1 MPLSKHQ
8 LEVAL
13 TNRLRLIEPQFMLE
27 KMGRKWS
34 GSIISTTFKGKRDL
48 ERQQMLWDA
57 LEAAFGA
64 ESVHVVG
71 TLLAYTPEEWEVNL
85 VPTAGH

>member
-57 LEAAFGA
+57 LEAEFGA

-85 VPTAGH
+85 VPTGGH

>member
-8 LEVAL
+8 LEDAL
-13 TNRLRLIEPQFMLE
+13 TNRLRLSEPQFLLE
-27 KMGRKWS
+27 RMGRKWS
-34 GSIISTTFKGKRDL
+34 GNIISTTFKGKKDL

-64 ESVHVVG
+64 GSVHGVG
-71 TLLAYTPEEWEVNL
+71 TLLAYTPEEWEVTL
-85 VPTAGH
+85 EPHSCR